1 MNVKIM
7 PPLSLVPQPK
17 LRRLIDAGG
26 LADSTMCWTCSSCDS
41 ECPVEIATNRL
52 RPQRIVRFANL
63 GLIDEL
69 IALPEIWYCLT
80 CRRCNRVCPNLVKP
94 ETLIRYARAEAVRR
108 GVVPLAAAAAYFDLF
123 RRFQRVRWY
132 VASRCLQGN
141 VAPPTDADWQRWLRT
156 PIPDATAPVPFVNLF
171 KGSKP
176 FRTAAGAAGVADCFT
191 CGECSSACP
200 VSGERSA
207 FDPRFIFRMVNLGL
221 QEELL
226 QSPSI
231 WLCLE
236 CGRCTDACTQK
247 VDGCLMIARLRE
259 LAAREGK
266 VSDDFALRLRQAQQP
281 IFMRLVDEID
291 CLIGVPAA
299 GGSRTRSLACLPAVE
314 CV

>member
-7 PPLSLVPQPK
+7 PPLSVVPQPK
-17 LRRLIDAGG
+17 RRRLIDAGG

-52 RPQRIVRFANL
+52 RPQRIVRFASL
-63 GLIDEL
+63 GLIEEL

-108 GVVPLAAAAAYFDLF
+108 GVVSLAAATAYYDFF
-123 RRFQRVRWY
+123 RRFQRVRWH
-132 VASRCLQGN
+132 VASRCLHGN
-141 VAPPTDADWQRWLRT
+141 VEPPTDADWQRWLKT
-156 PIPDATAPVPFVNLF
+156 PIPDATARVPFANLF
-171 KGSKP
+171 KCSKS
-176 FRTAAGAAGVADCFT
+176 FRTAGGTAGVADCFT

-200 VSGERSA
+200 VSGERST

-221 QEELL
+221 QDELL

-236 CGRCTDACTQK
+236 CGRCTDACSQL
-247 VDGCLMIARLRE
+247 VDGCRIIASLRE
-259 LAAREGK
+259 LALHEGG
-266 VSDDFALRLRQAQQP
+266 VDADFALRVRDAQKQIYVRWVDAIDKLLGLQP
-281 IFMRLVDEID
+281 
-291 CLIGVPAA
+291 GQ
-299 GGSRTRSLACLPAVE
+299 GSLAACRLPVAE
-314 CV
+314 CA

>member
-1 MNVKIM
+1 
-7 PPLSLVPQPK
+7 
-17 LRRLIDAGG
+17 
-26 LADSTMCWTCSSCDS
+26 
-41 ECPVEIATNRL
+41 
-52 RPQRIVRFANL
+52 VRFASL

-108 GVVPLAAAAAYFDLF
+108 GVVSLAAATAYYDLF
-123 RRFQRVRWY
+123 RRFQRVRWH
-132 VASRCLQGN
+132 VASRCLHGN
-141 VAPPTDADWQRWLRT
+141 VAPPTDADWQRWLQT

-171 KGSKP
+171 KGSTP
-176 FRTAAGAAGVADCFT
+176 FRTAAGTAGVADCFT

-259 LAAREGK
+259 LANREGK
-266 VSDDFALRLRQAQQP
+266 VSDDFALRMRQAQQP
-281 IFMRLVDEID
+281 IFMQLVDEID
-291 CLIGVPAA
+291 CLMGVQATA
-299 GGSRTRSLACLPAVE
+299 GSRTRSPAGLPAVE

>member
-1 MNVKIM
+1 MNVKTM
-7 PPLSLVPQPK
+7 PPLFVVPQPK

-108 GVVPLAAAAAYFDLF
+108 GVVSLATATAYYDLF
-123 RRFQRVRWY
+123 RCFQRVRWH
-132 VASRCLQGN
+132 VASRCLHEN
-141 VAPPTDADWQRWLRT
+141 VEPPTDADWQRWLWT
-156 PIPDATAPVPFVNLF
+156 PIPDATAPVPFANLF
-171 KGSKP
+171 KRSKP
-176 FRTAAGAAGVADCFT
+176 FREAAGTAGVADCFT

-221 QEELL
+221 QDELL
-226 QSPSI
+226 QSPTI

-259 LAAREGK
+259 IAIREGK
-266 VSDDFALRLRQAQQP
+266 VSGDFALRLRQAQQP

-291 CLIGVPAA
+291 CLLCVPAA
-299 GGSRTRSLACLPAVE
+299 AESRTRSPACLPAVE

>member
-1 MNVKIM
+1 MEMISN
-7 PPLSLVPQPK
+7 LNSD
-17 LRRLIDAGG
+17 LRQVIQKAT

-108 GVVPLAAAAAYFDLF
+108 GVVPLATATAYYDLF
-123 RRFQRVRWY
+123 RRFQRVRWQ
-132 VASRCLQGN
+132 VASRCQHGN

-156 PIPDATAPVPFVNLF
+156 PIPDATAPVPFKNLF
-171 KGSKP
+171 KGSSG
-176 FRTAAGAAGVADCFT
+176 FRTAAGSAGVSDCFT

-200 VSGERSA
+200 VSGECSA
-207 FDPRFIFRMVNLGL
+207 FDPRFIFRLVNLGL
-221 QEELL
+221 QEEIL

-259 LAAREGK
+259 LAIREGR
-266 VSDDFALRLRQAQQP
+266 VRGDFALRLRQAQQP
-281 IFMRLVDEID
+281 ILMRLVDEID
-291 CLIGVPAA
+291 CLLGVPAA
-299 GGSRTRSLACLPAVE
+299 AGSRTRSPACLPAVE

>member
-1 MNVKIM
+1 M
-7 PPLSLVPQPK
+7 PPLPVVPQPK

-26 LADSTMCWTCSSCDS
+26 LADSTMCWTCSSCDA

-63 GLIDEL
+63 GLIEEL

-108 GVVPLAAAAAYFDLF
+108 GMVSRAAATAYYDLF
-123 RRFQRVRWY
+123 LRFQRARWH
-132 VASRCLQGN
+132 VARRCLHGN
-141 VAPPTDADWQRWLRT
+141 GEPLTDADWQRWLQT
-156 PIPDATAPVPFVNLF
+156 PIPDSTARVSFASLF
-171 KGSKP
+171 KCSKS
-176 FRTAAGAAGVADCFT
+176 FRTAGGTARVADCFT

-200 VSGERSA
+200 VSGERGA

-221 QEELL
+221 QDELL
-226 QSPSI
+226 QLPSI

-236 CGRCTDACTQK
+236 CGRCTDACSQL
-247 VDGCLMIARLRE
+247 VDGCRMIASLRE
-259 LAAREGK
+259 LAVHEGL
-266 VSDDFALRLRQAQQP
+266 VDADFALRVRDAQKQIYVRWVDAIDKLLGLQP
-281 IFMRLVDEID
+281 GQGILAACRLPV
-291 CLIGVPAA
+291 A
-299 GGSRTRSLACLPAVE
+299 E